1 MPARPAWHARVP
13 DILEI
18 LRRPASSTGRGLP
31 PVLDRASFENLFQVS
46 RRQAV
51 RLMRDFGGYQSG
63 KTFLVERDVLIDRLV
78 ALTET
83 GSVTRATERRQR
95 ILDSIR
101 FARREDQARKVSV
114 PAPADVT
121 PPSSLPRG
129 VERVGSGCIQ
139 IRYSSATELLSR
151 IVDLATSAA
160 GDFENFQRQ
169 VEG

>member
-18 LRRPASSTGRGLP
+18 LRRPASSSGRGLP
-31 PVLDRASFENLFQVS
+31 PVLDRAAFENLFQVS
-46 RRQAV
+46 RRQAI

-78 ALTET
+78 ALAET

-101 FARREDQARKVSV
+101 FARREDQARKVAV
-114 PAPADVT
+114 PAPSAVNA
-121 PPSSLPRG
+121 SSLPRG
-129 VERVGSGCIQ
+129 VDRVGPGCIQ

-160 GDFENFQRQ
+160 GDFESFQRQ

>member
-1 MPARPAWHARVP
+1 
-13 DILEI
+13 
-18 LRRPASSTGRGLP
+18 
-31 PVLDRASFENLFQVS
+31 VLDRAAFENLFQVS

-63 KTFLVERDVLIDRLV
+63 KTFLMERTALID
-78 ALTET
+78 ALAAMTES

-101 FARREDQARKVSV
+101 SARREDQARKVSV
-114 PAPADVT
+114 AAPVT
-121 PPSSLPRG
+121 VDSASLPRG

-160 GDFENFQRQ
+160 GDFESFQRQ

>member
-31 PVLDRASFENLFQVS
+31 PVLDRASFESLFQVS
-46 RRQAV
+46 RRQAI
-51 RLMRDFGGYQSG
+51 RLMQDFGGYQSG
-63 KTFLVERDVLIDRLV
+63 RTFLVERDVLIGRLV

-101 FARREDQARKVSV
+101 VARREEQARRVSL
-114 PAPADVT
+114 PAPSPAT
-121 PPSSLPRG
+121 ASSLPRG
-129 VERVGSGCIQ
+129 VERVASGCIQ

-160 GDFENFQRQ
+160 GDFESFQRQ